1 MMQNKR
7 IYAITGG
14 IGSGKTL
21 LSSFI
26 RQAGYPVFSC
36 DDIYAELA
44 QGGEMVQQLESA
56 VGNVTLADG
65 SLDRKALAARVFGD
79 KKLLGKLNGITHPA
93 IMRQLF
99 LLAQNSGS
107 GIVFCE
113 VPLLFESGL
122 QKYFDGVIVLL
133 RSVKERVHAVMERS
147 GLTEEEVLARI
158 KNQYDY
164 DSAELSKY
172 YVVHNDGDAAALKE
186 KIIKIIQNITKLA

>member
-1 MMQNKR
+1 MQNKR

-44 QGGEMVQQLESA
+44 QGGNMVQQLESA
-56 VGNVTLADG
+56 FGNVTLADG

-93 IMRQLF
+93 IMQQLF
-99 LLAQNSGS
+99 HLAQNSG
-107 GIVFCE
+107 GDIVFCE
-113 VPLLFESGL
+113 VPLLFEGDL

-133 RSVKERVHAVMERS
+133 RPVKERVRAVMERS
-147 GLTEEEVLARI
+147 GMTEEEVLARI

-172 YVVHNDGDAAALKE
+172 CVVHNDGDAAALKE

>member
-44 QGGEMVQQLESA
+44 QGGNMVQQLESA
-56 VGNVTLADG
+56 FGNVTLADG

-93 IMRQLF
+93 IMQQLF
-99 LLAQNSGS
+99 HLAQNSG
-107 GIVFCE
+107 GDIVFCE
-113 VPLLFESGL
+113 VPLLFEGDL

-133 RSVKERVHAVMERS
+133 RPVKERVRAVMERS
-147 GLTEEEVLARI
+147 GMTEEEVLARI

-172 YVVHNDGDAAALKE
+172 CVVHNDGDAAALKE